1 MSHAHL
7 RKAIAAALLG
17 AALATPAVAL
27 DLFGPSCL
35 EKLTERTRLW
45 AECTHQFSRT
55 DSRCKQPAAKMHAY
69 MQKCASAGESKAGI
83 DAAMTEGYRLAGE
96 RPASAASGTA
106 APPATTQSPG
116 KTQSLLSKY
125 VRDSRGKE

>member
-7 RKAIAAALLG
+7 RKAVAVSLLG

-27 DLFGPSCL
+27 ELFGPSCL

-45 AECTHQFSRT
+45 AECTHQFERT
-55 DSRCKQPAAKMHAY
+55 DTRCRKPAAKMHDY
-69 MQKCASAGESKAGI
+69 MQKCARDGASKARV

-96 RPASAASGTA
+96 RQARTPTAPVTTPSSG
-106 APPATTQSPG
+106 ATEN
-116 KTQSLLSKY
+116 LLSKY
-125 VRDSRGKE
+125 ARDSRNAE